1 MQLLASPELTFTG
14 RYFAPLGLGNLMNQR
29 LPRPT
34 LRLAWADLGCP
45 VGAHSVLCC
54 HLHNVAQGEREK
66 EVGFTKGRAQRKT
79 GASSRTLTRIA
90 VTWGFLSSGMKPR
103 WPLTPTSWPT

>member
-54 HLHNVAQGEREK
+54 HLHNVAEEREIIY
-66 EVGFTKGRAQRKT
+66 FAPTNCFFF
-79 GASSRTLTRIA
+79 SSII
-90 VTWGFLSSGMKPR
+90 SC
-103 WPLTPTSWPT
+103 